1 MNLNSTVSFSLQ
13 IVFLTYC
20 YIFQWAKGINLL
32 QVFSLQVVQLKK
44 ILLFLVQLFAIQRW
58 WCRCQIFFVTKNI
71 SGPNH

>member
-44 ILLFLVQLFAIQRW
+44 NLTVLVVSVPD
-58 WCRCQIFFVTKNI
+58 FFCDQKYFRTK
-71 SGPNH
+71 PLM